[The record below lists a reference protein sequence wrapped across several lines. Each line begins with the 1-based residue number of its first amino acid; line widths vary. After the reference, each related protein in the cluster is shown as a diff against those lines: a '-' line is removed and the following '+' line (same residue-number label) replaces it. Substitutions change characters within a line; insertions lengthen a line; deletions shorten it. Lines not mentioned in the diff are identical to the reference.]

1 MTLRR
6 RLTKLETAKPKPLEF
21 MTAELREVTDEL
33 DRLALAISRGG
44 EEEARAREELRQL
57 APDLHL

>member
-21 MTAELREVTDEL
+21 MTAELRAAADAL
-33 DRLALAISRGG
+33 DQIARAIAKGG
-44 EEEARAREELRQL
+44 EGGARAREELRRL
-57 APDLHL
+57 VSDRYL